1 MKKPKWFE
9 EDLLNLPNKLDTY
22 EGFFS
27 YYGLRY
33 NNEGFFKVVIITN
46 IYWNHHLGSP
56 YTYYNGTNF
65 SPLYEIL
72 HIKALE
78 VLVDE
83 TPVSTFK
90 RVAIGTLIFGGI
102 GAVAGA
108 ISAIKAKPKS
118 KLSVTIYLDSIEL
131 SAITLPCNKM
141 ADVSR
146 LLSTFSNLEAVL
158 YPDKS
163 VDTFSSEQTS
173 KIGNLTSNQS
183 ISDEIV
189 KLKKLLDD
197 GVIEIDEYELLKRKL
212 ITGE

>member
-1 MKKPKWFE
+1 MKNPKWLE
-9 EDLLNLPNKLDTY
+9 EDLLNLPNKLHTY
-22 EGFFS
+22 EGFS

-46 IYWNHHLGSP
+46 YAWSHHLGSP
-56 YTYYNGTNF
+56 YTYYNGTNY
-65 SPLYEIL
+65 SPLYEIKD
-72 HIKALE
+72 IKALE

-90 RVAIGTLIFGGI
+90 RAAIGTLIFGGI
-102 GAVAGA
+102 GAVVGA
-108 ISAIKAKPKS
+108 ISSIKAKPKS
-118 KLSVTIYLDSIEL
+118 KLSVTIFLDSIEL

-146 LLSTFSNLEAVL
+146 LLSTFSNLEALL

-212 ITGE
+212 IT